1 VIDDGSL
8 SGQTGVI
15 WCAAGDVASFEY
27 FKDPAKTGAAWTTLP
42 GQTRAFTVGDLGRI
56 DDDGYLYLHGR
67 RTDLIVTGGVNVYPA
82 EVESELRVC
91 PDVRDVAVYGLPDAE
106 WGERVCAAV
115 VATDSTSTIAAIQS
129 WARSELAPYRRPKQ
143 VLLVADLP
151 LTSTGKVRRDGLAQ
165 WAADHAR

>member
-1 VIDDGSL
+1 
-8 SGQTGVI
+8 
-15 WCAAGDVASFEY
+15 
-27 FKDPAKTGAAWTTLP
+27 
-42 GQTRAFTVGDLGRI
+42 
-56 DDDGYLYLHGR
+56 
-67 RTDLIVTGGVNVYPA
+67 
-82 EVESELRVC
+82 
-91 PDVRDVAVYGLPDAE
+91 VRDVAVYGLPDAE